1 MTWPKPFSIWEEL
14 KPERKEDEVETLQS
28 HVVDGKVI
36 YEVGSRGY
44 YPINILVSREVIENA
59 RPDLLHAS
67 VRFYDEVGLAWLCYR
82 IVGVERDCLRC
93 QYEGLVFG
101 TDEMAKS
108 VEGERHG

>member
-28 HVVDGKVI
+28 HVVDGKVT

-67 VRFYDEVGLAWLCYR
+67 VRFYDEVGLVWLCYR
-82 IVGVERDCLRC
+82 IVGVDRKTLALRC
-93 QYEGLVFG
+93 QYEGLVFD
-101 TDEMAKS
+101 TDEMVKS
-108 VEGERHG
+108 VEE